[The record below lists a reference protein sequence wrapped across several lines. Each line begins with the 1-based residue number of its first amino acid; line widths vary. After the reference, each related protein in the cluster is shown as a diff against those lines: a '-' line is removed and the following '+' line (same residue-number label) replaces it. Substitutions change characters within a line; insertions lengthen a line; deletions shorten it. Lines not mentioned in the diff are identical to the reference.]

1 MFRRSLIQCSIFAF
15 VFGLCSSAFALDYGD
30 VTAVR
35 DRTNKSALI
44 LTINFKSVTLSDN
57 ASLGIPATSISSS
70 QVQQAFANHI
80 DLCIATSATQTSCGE
95 TDKKVKY
102 AIGRQPLPQTGI
114 YISETQ
120 LANFVE
126 NGTTVVT
133 DVADPTINAYSSQ
146 ILITDNAA
154 EIPVGTKI
162 LIRLYPD
169 KVSSNGNKDKIDV
182 VAKLGSGVKDVVE
195 VTGAITTP
203 VSISATWNN
212 KAAVSLEDGTTGIPN
227 GVIGALFS
235 GINSTENVSFN
246 AQTYVA
252 DPTTMTPETAAC
264 TVVPEGLETDAPTCS
279 VTCAPADVPVSFN
292 LNSLASAGIR
302 TSVVNN
308 LATTSILGFG
318 GLTLAGGPYAI
329 VLQYLPEGTK
339 FSCAVANVSDAATL
353 SQLNGG
359 PAPSSGDPS
368 CFIATAAYGSSLDPH
383 IDVLRWFRDS
393 YLLKSSPGKAF
404 VRLYYRHSPPVANWI
419 SEHPWA
425 RTATRAA
432 LWTPVL
438 FLEMLRDHRWMA
450 ISILLALGIAFF
462 MRRRLA

>member
-1 MFRRSLIQCSIFAF
+1 VFRRSLIQCSIFAL
-15 VFGLCSSAFALDYGD
+15 VFGLCSTAFALDYGD

-80 DLCIATSATQTSCGE
+80 DLCIATSPSQTSCGE

-102 AIGRQPLPQTGI
+102 AIGRLPIPQTGI
-114 YISETQ
+114 YVSETQ

-146 ILITDNAA
+146 ILITDTAA

-182 VAKLGSGVKDVVE
+182 VAKLGSGVRDAVE
-195 VTGAITTP
+195 VTGATPTP
-203 VSISATWNN
+203 VSIIASWNN
-212 KAAVSLEDGTTGIPN
+212 KATVSLEDGTTGTAN
-227 GVIGALFS
+227 GVIGALFP
-235 GINSTENVSFN
+235 GINSSENATFN
-246 AQTYVA
+246 GQTYVA
-252 DPTTMTPETAAC
+252 DPTTTTPETASC
-264 TVVPEGLETDAPTCS
+264 TVVPEGLDTNAPTCS
-279 VTCAPADVPVSFN
+279 VTCTPADTPVSFN
-292 LNSLASAGIR
+292 LNNLASAGIR

-308 LATTSILGFG
+308 LATTSTLGFG
-318 GLTLAGGPYAI
+318 DLSLEGGPYAI

-339 FSCAVANVSDAATL
+339 FSCVVGNVSDAATL

-359 PAPSSGDPS
+359 PAPKSGDPS

-425 RTATRAA
+425 KTATRAA

-438 FLEMLRDHRWMA
+438 YLEMLRDHRWMA
-450 ISILLALGIAFF
+450 ISLLLAFGIAFF